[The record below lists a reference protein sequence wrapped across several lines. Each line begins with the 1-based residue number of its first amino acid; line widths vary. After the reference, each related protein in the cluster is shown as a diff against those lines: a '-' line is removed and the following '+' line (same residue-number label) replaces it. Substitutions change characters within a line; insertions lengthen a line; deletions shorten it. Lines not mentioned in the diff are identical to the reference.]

1 MVIFCYVLILHFSL
15 VHILFPFSHMFC
27 ICYDVYMLCY
37 KVLCVFSFEVH
48 VFVEYD
54 FLVGC
59 LSDWSAEALHV
70 ASADP
75 DAGWLDLLPKCGDR
89 DGAIWCT
96 KSQ

>member
-1 MVIFCYVLILHFSL
+1 VC
-15 VHILFPFSHMFC
+15 
-27 ICYDVYMLCY
+27 
-37 KVLCVFSFEVH
+37 FSFEVH

-75 DAGWLDLLPKCGDR
+75 DAGWLDLLPVWRSRRR
-89 DGAIWCT
+89 DMVHQVTVRDHCARPVGRLLISAAQVSAGGSPPGAQR
-96 KSQ
+96 KSLRGGV